1 MSSIVRRLLFALV
14 LALALAACTGAPA
27 AEPLATSTPSPQ
39 PLPAQ
44 NDLPPTATRDPLLA
58 TLEQPTIPPLA
69 TYTSAAY
76 GFSFQYPVT
85 SSLEESGGGQ
95 TIWIDKQILVTV
107 SDRNPEAAAGD
118 GPVIET
124 ADSTIVNGMTARRL
138 SGTLGAVGG
147 NTPQR
152 FESVVMARNNRYYT
166 IWVYELRN
174 DVILPAD
181 RELGSIP
188 LRTMEIFNTM
198 LATLA
203 FSA

>member
-1 MSSIVRRLLFALV
+1 MVRNVTVILIVLI
-14 LALALAACTGAPA
+14 LALAACSSAPA
-27 AEPLATSTPSPQ
+27 SPTVTSTPSPQ

-44 NDLPPTATRDPLLA
+44 TDLPPTATPDPLLA

-85 SSLEESGGGQ
+85 SSLEETPDGQ
-95 TIWIDKQILVTV
+95 TVWIDKQIRVTV
-107 SDRNPEAAAGD
+107 SDQNPEAAMGD
-118 GPVIET
+118 GPVIEA

-138 SGTLGAVGG
+138 SGMFGAVGG

-152 FESVVMARNNRYYT
+152 FESIVLLHNNRYYG

-174 DVILPAD
+174 DVLLPID
-181 RELGSIP
+181 RELSSIP
-188 LRTMEIFNTM
+188 LGAMEIFNTM
-198 LATLA
+198 LATFT

>member
-1 MSSIVRRLLFALV
+1 MVRNITVFLVVLIVGLT
-14 LALALAACTGAPA
+14 ACSGAPTA
-27 AEPLATSTPSPQ
+27 PSATSTPSPQ

-44 NDLPPTATRDPLLA
+44 NDLSPTATPDPLMA

-69 TYTSAAY
+69 TYTSTAY

-85 SSLEESGGGQ
+85 SSLEESPDGQ
-95 TIWIDKQILVTV
+95 TIWIDKQIRVTV
-107 SDRNPEAAAGD
+107 SDRNPEEASGD
-118 GPVIET
+118 GPVIES
-124 ADSTIVNGMTARRL
+124 ADSTIINGMTARRL
-138 SGTLGAVGG
+138 SGMVGAVGG

-152 FESVVMARNNRYYT
+152 FESIVLSRNNRYYG

-174 DVILPAD
+174 DVSLPAD

-188 LRTMEIFNTM
+188 LGAMEIFNTM
-198 LATLA
+198 LATFT

>member
-1 MSSIVRRLLFALV
+1 MVRNVTVILIVLIAG
-14 LALALAACTGAPA
+14 LAACSGAPG
-27 AEPLATSTPSPQ
+27 AEPIATSTPSPE
-39 PLPAQ
+39 PLPVQ

-69 TYTSAAY
+69 TYTSPAY

-85 SSLEESGGGQ
+85 SSLEESDGGQ
-95 TIWIDKQILVTV
+95 TIWIDKQILVTI
-107 SDRNPEAAAGD
+107 SDRNPEEAVGD
-118 GPVIET
+118 GPLIET

-152 FESVVMARNNRYYT
+152 FESVVITRSNRYYT